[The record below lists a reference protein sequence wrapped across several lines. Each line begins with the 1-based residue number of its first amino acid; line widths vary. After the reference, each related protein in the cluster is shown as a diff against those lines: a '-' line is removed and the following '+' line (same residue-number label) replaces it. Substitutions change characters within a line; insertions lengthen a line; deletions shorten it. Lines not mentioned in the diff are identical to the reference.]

1 MTDQLRKC
9 KMISFKTFVAEADKK
24 DTITLDIPLLIRVL
38 ELAREDI
45 KSDMDLHRVVERLIN
60 IRNKGV
66 LTMDDYNFIAKLKE
80 EYVREDVMGAG
91 AVSAGPTNVVST
103 GAIAGSGGKGGE
115 PGVYLN
121 KKKINKPVMMGMGHR
136 SAPKV

>member
-1 MTDQLRKC
+1 
-9 KMISFKTFVAEADKK
+9 
-24 DTITLDIPLLIRVL
+24 
-38 ELAREDI
+38 
-45 KSDMDLHRVVERLIN
+45 
-60 IRNKGV
+60 
-66 LTMDDYNFIAKLKE
+66 
-80 EYVREDVMGAG
+80 MGAG

-121 KKKINKPVMMGMGHR
+121 KKKTTSPVMMGMGHR